1 MSSHSS
7 FSTSADATRVGGAD
21 VGGPVARFR
30 QHLSA
35 VYALGQENRHVFAS
49 PLGPFDD
56 AGGGRA
62 SVPRFVF
69 FGPHTTD
76 ESWRVAFLAG
86 FDYADLRASHAL
98 LGLVDFLARHGE
110 EGYGLNL
117 TFFPL
122 VDVAGLDFGTG
133 PRALAAAHWARSTFP
148 EITLLEKDV
157 RVAGYQGFV
166 RVETAPAGEDVVVLE
181 MRAPEGEFT
190 SPDVEI
196 CTSDDFESFPVRFER
211 AGRANGGGPLT
222 IAEDLPVQ
230 PFELTLRVPASWPDD
245 LYRSAVTSILGRFIV
260 RYRAFQAFG
269 QHL

>member
-1 MSSHSS
+1 MSSHPS
-7 FSTSADATRVGGAD
+7 FVPSAGPASGGGAAA
-21 VGGPVARFR
+21 GPAARFHE
-30 QHLSA
+30 HLSA
-35 VYALGQENRHVFAS
+35 VYALGQENPHVFAS
-49 PLGPFDD
+49 PLGPFAH

-76 ESWRVAFLAG
+76 ASWRVAFLAG
-86 FDYADLRASHAL
+86 FDCADLRASHAL
-98 LGLVDFLARHGE
+98 LGLVEFLARHAE

-117 TFFPL
+117 AFFPL
-122 VDVAGLDFGTG
+122 VDVAGLEFGG
-133 PRALAAAHWARSTFP
+133 RSRDLASAHWARAAAP
-148 EITLLEKDV
+148 EIALLEKEV
-157 RVAGYQGFV
+157 RGAGYHGFV
-166 RVETAPAGEDVVVLE
+166 RVETAAPGEDTVGLE
-181 MRAPEGEFT
+181 MRAPEGAFS

-211 AGRANGGGPLT
+211 AATGAAGGPLT

-230 PFELTLRVPASWPDD
+230 PFELTLRVPAAWPDE
-245 LYRSAVTSILGRFIV
+245 LYRSAVASILGRFIV

>member
-1 MSSHSS
+1 M
-7 FSTSADATRVGGAD
+7 
-21 VGGPVARFR
+21 
-30 QHLSA
+30 
-35 VYALGQENRHVFAS
+35 YALGQENPHVFAS
-49 PLGPFDD
+49 PLGPFNY
-56 AGGGRA
+56 AGGRRA

-86 FDYADLRASHAL
+86 FDCADLRASHAM
-98 LGLVDFLARHGE
+98 LGLVDLLARHAE

-122 VDVAGLDFGTG
+122 VDVAGLDFAAR
-133 PRALAAAHWARSTFP
+133 PRALAAAHWGRSVIP
-148 EITLLEKDV
+148 EITLLEKDA
-157 RVAGYQGFV
+157 RSTGYHGFV
-166 RVETAPAGEDVVVLE
+166 RLETAAPGEDVVVLE
-181 MRAPEGEFT
+181 MRAPEGLFT

-211 AGRANGGGPLT
+211 AGRASGGGPLT

-230 PFELTLRVPASWPDD
+230 PFELTLGVPASWPDD
-245 LYRSAVTSILGRFIV
+245 LYRSAVTAILGRFIV

>member
-1 MSSHSS
+1 MNPSLSLQ
-7 FSTSADATRVGGAD
+7 TAAGALA
-21 VGGPVARFR
+21 PAEELARR
-30 QHLSA
+30 LSA
-35 VYALGQENRHVFAS
+35 VYALGQENPHVFAS
-49 PLGPFDD
+49 PLGPFAY
-56 AGGGRA
+56 AGAREA

-76 ESWRVAFLAG
+76 ASWRVAFLAG
-86 FDYADLRASHAL
+86 FDCEDLRASHAL
-98 LGLVDFLARHGE
+98 LGLVEFLARHAD

-122 VDVAGLDFGTG
+122 VDVAGLEFGTR
-133 PRALAAAHWARSTFP
+133 PRALAAAHWAQSVIP
-148 EITLLEKDV
+148 EITLLEKDA
-157 RVAGYQGFV
+157 RGASYHGFV
-166 RVETAPAGEDVVVLE
+166 RVETAAPGEDVVVLE
-181 MRAPEGEFT
+181 MRAPDGAFT

-211 AGRANGGGPLT
+211 ARATPAGGPLT
-222 IAEDLPVQ
+222 IAADMPVA
-230 PFELTLRVPASWPDD
+230 PFELVLRVPAAWPDE